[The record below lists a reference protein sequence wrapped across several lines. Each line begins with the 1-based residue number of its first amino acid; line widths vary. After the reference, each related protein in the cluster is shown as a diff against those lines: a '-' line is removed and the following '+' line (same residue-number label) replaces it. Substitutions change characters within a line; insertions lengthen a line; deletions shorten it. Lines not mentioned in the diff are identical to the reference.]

1 MMAAETAFALDSKK
15 DIAWVDLMVERK
27 DTLVAERMEK
37 LKAALMVDDTDV
49 E

>member
-1 MMAAETAFALDSKK
+1 MAVETAFALDNKM
-15 DIAWVDLMVERK
+15 DIAWVGLMVERK

-37 LKAALMVDDTDV
+37 LKAALMVDDTGA